1 MRNTKKDVVGIG
13 ALNWD
18 YLYYVEKYLGPG
30 EEDAIERVE
39 RLPGGSAANTIV
51 GLARLGCKTGFI
63 GIVDNKDEGKEM
75 KDDLEREKVDTS
87 QICKASGLTG
97 RVVGIVD
104 RRGERALYVYPGVN
118 NKLAMQDIEPYIPY
132 LENSAYIHMSSF
144 VHDNQFNLQR
154 ELVKKLPD
162 STKISFVPGNLYCK
176 KKWEELE
183 SILKKTYVIFLDI
196 HEANLITQEFY
207 PYRSQNKIE
216 RFGIRDLIKELQKR
230 ATVLLDV
237 GVKVVVITLGKSGCF
252 VATKDNQKHV
262 SVKPLNA
269 VDTTGAGDALA
280 AGFIYGLLKGKD
292 EITSAKL
299 GNDVARFCIQE
310 KGARKGLP
318 NINDLYKTPKLGEDE
333 R

>member
-104 RRGERALYVYPGVN
+104 RRGERALYVYEGVN
-118 NKLAMQDIEPYIPY
+118 NQLAERHINFSY
-132 LENSAYIHMSSF
+132 LENSAYIHLSSF
-144 VHDNQFNLQR
+144 VNDNQFNLQR
-154 ELVKKLPD
+154 ELVKKLSD

-176 KKWEELE
+176 KKWEELK
-183 SILKKTYVIFLDI
+183 SILEKTYVIFLDA
-196 HEANLITQEFY
+196 HEANLITQEFVA
-207 PYRSQNKIE
+207 YRPQNKIE
-216 RFGIRDLIKELQKR
+216 RFGIDEVIKELQKR

-237 GVKVVVITLGKSGCF
+237 GVKIVVITLGKLGCF
-252 VATKDNQKHV
+252 VATKDKQKYV

-269 VDTTGAGDALA
+269 IDTTGAGDAIA
-280 AGFIYGLLKGKD
+280 AGFIYGLLIGKD
-292 EITSAKL
+292 EIASAKL
-299 GNDVARFCIQE
+299 GNNVARFCIKE

-318 NINDLYKTPKLGEDE
+318 YITDLYKTKKLMKDDNH
-333 R
+333 